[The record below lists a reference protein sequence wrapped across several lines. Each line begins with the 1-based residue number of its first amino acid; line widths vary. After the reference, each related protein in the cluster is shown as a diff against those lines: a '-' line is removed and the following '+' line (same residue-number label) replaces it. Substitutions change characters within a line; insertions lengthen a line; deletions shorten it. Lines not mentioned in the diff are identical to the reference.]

1 MTTIEETLEKS
12 RRLGRFLDEVTGRTA
27 KMPETG
33 ASKMA
38 SDLIDG
44 LMAKVGK
51 EMDAVRLDLAAATTS
66 LVTEIRGG
74 SDVARAIRAEAMTVR
89 QKWAAVLGNAE
100 QAADDSK
107 TTAAKTT
114 NGAGATAG

>member
-1 MTTIEETLEKS
+1 MTTTIEETLEKS

-89 QKWAAVLGNAE
+89 SKWAAVLGNAE
-100 QAADDSK
+100 QAADESK
-107 TTAAKTT
+107 TAANAAHPPPGKT
-114 NGAGATAG
+114 